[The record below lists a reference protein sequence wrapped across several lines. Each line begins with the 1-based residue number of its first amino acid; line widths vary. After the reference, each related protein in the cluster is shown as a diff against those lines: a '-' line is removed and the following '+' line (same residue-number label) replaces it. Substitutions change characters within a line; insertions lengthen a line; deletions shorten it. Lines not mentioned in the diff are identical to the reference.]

1 MGYFYSE
8 CVWSTSDPCMHGQAC
23 TTWYMGSKGYD
34 TGFVCL
40 LSVCYL
46 IFYLQWQPA
55 EEKVIPTNL
64 MLQWLNYE
72 IVLERC
78 AYIALELRL
87 LYQPGRYR
95 YRSQC
100 VIRHTWSQ
108 LSQSD
113 GILHLP

>member
-1 MGYFYSE
+1 MYAWAGMQHL
-8 CVWSTSDPCMHGQAC
+8 VHGKQGLRYWVC
-23 TTWYMGSKGYD
+23 
-34 TGFVCL
+34 VCL

-87 LYQPGRYR
+87 LYRPGRYH

-100 VIRHTWSQ
+100 AIRHTWSQ